1 MRTSIPDLDNV
12 LREALAH
19 RIGTDLYREA
29 TAISPKTVEAVSPA
43 VSRLAS
49 NSDQGNLVAEGFS
62 EAMMSDGA
70 IMPTLIEIPQTC
82 SLKFPTF

>member
-12 LREALAH
+12 LREALAR

-29 TAISPKTVEAVSPA
+29 AAISSKTVEAVSAA

-49 NSDQGNLVAEGFS
+49 KTEHGELVAEGFG
-62 EAMMSDGA
+62 EAMVADEAVRHLS
-70 IMPTLIEIPQTC
+70 TLGGRAT
-82 SLKFPTF
+82 